1 MTTLQVLT
9 QVLYVVVFIV
19 LLRELRRRPN
29 RSTLDATLFFA
40 AIAVLVGFGAFR
52 SLTGLTLPAIATVL
66 LVPIALA
73 LPYLLLRL
81 VDDYGGVRSIVL
93 RAAEVGL
100 VIAIVALVLL
110 RPPYPVAVSVGLI
123 AYFVLL
129 LAYCAVAFYRGTRTS
144 AGLTRLRMRSIAA
157 GTALL
162 ALTIAV
168 TAGPTIDPAA
178 KEAAAALSQLASLGS
193 ALAFYLGFA
202 PPGIVRRLWREPQLR
217 LFLQRSAKL
226 DRGQS
231 VDDVLAQLATAMAS
245 AMGVERVRFALWNES
260 TQSLRWT
267 IDGEVIDVSA
277 PSTLGGRAIRERKP
291 MRSDDVREY
300 PGAAALW
307 ARLGVR
313 ALLTAPIIIRDRP
326 FAVVGVGYSRA
337 SLFVRDDLD
346 FLGLLADQAAV
357 VIENAQL
364 VAVLE
369 EASRAKSTFLA
380 NMSHELR
387 TPLNA
392 ILGFTDLLEE
402 QLAATLSDRQ
412 RTFVSHIRDAG
423 QHLLALIND
432 VLDLSKVE
440 AGRLELRPE
449 RVSLRALVGPVIAS
463 AQADAATRDV
473 AFSEEG
479 LPDVELMVDAG
490 RIRQVLYNLLSN
502 AVKFTPAGGAV
513 TLRATVNDRSLRL
526 EVSDTGVGIPEAQ
539 QHRVFG
545 AFERIHESLHTA
557 PGTGLG
563 LALTKQIVELHR
575 GTISFQSVEGTGTRF
590 TILLPDAV
598 VPTITGA
605 RVLVVENDPGDAALV
620 VALAA
625 AADLQAEVVP
635 TVEEAL
641 NALARE
647 TPLGVVLDL
656 RLPGSRGE
664 MLFEAMQRDP
674 TMARVPVVVITV
686 EEADSRNTKRLIGI
700 DDYLTK
706 PLDPARLAAWFKRLT
721 ERDP

>member
-1 MTTLQVLT
+1 MRGSK
-9 QVLYVVVFIV
+9 I
-19 LLRELRRRPN
+19 RR
-29 RSTLDATLFFA
+29 TLFA
-40 AIAVLVGFGAFR
+40 AYGA
-52 SLTGLTLPAIATVL
+52 LWLIGL
-66 LVPIALA
+66 
-73 LPYLLLRL
+73 
-81 VDDYGGVRSIVL
+81 
-93 RAAEVGL
+93 
-100 VIAIVALVLL
+100 IVAAL
-110 RPPYPVAVSVGLI
+110 VSVGL
-123 AYFVLL
+123 AQ
-129 LAYCAVAFYRGTRTS
+129 
-144 AGLTRLRMRSIAA
+144 SIA
-157 GTALL
+157 
-162 ALTIAV
+162 V
-168 TAGPTIDPAA
+168 HAA
-178 KEAAAALSQLASLGS
+178 
-193 ALAFYLGFA
+193 
-202 PPGIVRRLWREPQLR
+202 VRR
-217 LFLQRSAKL
+217 SG
-226 DRGQS
+226 D
-231 VDDVLAQLATAMAS
+231 AQLATSRVLKDLVDMETGSRGFVITGDDTFLAPYEAGRADLPAQLTALTGFVTGADQLTRIDVILERARQWDTEVLGPENGARRVDAAAAARSVAS
-245 AMGVERVRFALWNES
+245 GVGKQQLDAIRADIDQVVAQEQVLGNQRLDQADRTNKFLQGVLAVAALLS
-260 TQSLRWT
+260 VL
-267 IDGEVIDVSA
+267 IGGLGIVVIDRTVVRRVA
-277 PSTLGGRAIRERKP
+277 RLTAQADALGAGDLEVELPAVTGRDEIDQLGRAFAD
-291 MRSDDVREY
+291 M
-300 PGAAALW
+300 
-307 ARLGVR
+307 
-313 ALLTAPIIIRDRP
+313 RDRL
-326 FAVVGVGYSRA
+326 R
-337 SLFVRDDLD
+337 
-346 FLGLLADQAAV
+346 GLLLSADRLRTEADQ
-357 VIENAQL
+357 
-364 VAVLE
+364 
-369 EASRAKSTFLA
+369 ASRAKSTFLA

-412 RTFVSHIRDAG
+412 RTFVAHIRDAG

-479 LPDVELMVDAG
+479 LPDVELMLDAG

-513 TLRATVNDRSLRL
+513 TLRAAVNDRSLRL

-545 AFERIHESLHTA
+545 TFERIHESLQTA

-563 LALTKQIVELHR
+563 LALTKQLVELHR
-575 GTISFQSVEGTGTRF
+575 GTISFESAEGKGTRF
-590 TILLPDAV
+590 TVFLPDAV
-598 VPTITGA
+598 VPAITGA

-664 MLFEAMQRDP
+664 LLFEAMQRDP